1 MSLLTFEKQGWHSPV
16 LKELKGEGEGEGEF
30 RHAREHEKEDIGT
43 PARTLLF
50 FSKPPSNRPF
60 ERWCHFT
67 NMTRILYV
75 FPFIFKF
82 SDPSVD

>member
-16 LKELKGEGEGEGEF
+16 LKELKGEGEGEF

-50 FSKPPSNRPF
+50 FPNPLLIGHLNDGV
-60 ERWCHFT
+60 
-67 NMTRILYV
+67 ILL
-75 FPFIFKF
+75 I
-82 SDPSVD
+82 

>member
-1 MSLLTFEKQGWHSPV
+1 M

-50 FSKPPSNRPF
+50 FPNPLLIGHLNDGV
-60 ERWCHFT
+60 
-67 NMTRILYV
+67 ILL
-75 FPFIFKF
+75 I
-82 SDPSVD
+82 